1 MELLQSFLWLS
12 ALLHSAQAAPSYLIS
27 APNILHIGVEETVA
41 VQVDG
46 VNRPV
51 SVVVYCM
58 HEVSRQKCSEDV
70 SFQLNA
76 ENDYQQFK
84 PITVSADLV
93 ERKDLWK
100 RKVPYI
106 SLVAESKELFQS
118 RRMVRVLLSSKQGY
132 IFIQTDKSIY
142 TPNEIVKYRIFTLD
156 HYMKP
161 VSKTIQIS
169 IYNSGNMRIYSG
181 DFMSNKISAKQLKLP
196 DIALPG
202 NWRIEVQFASFPMSL
217 RSAQFE
223 VKEFV
228 LPSFGIKV
236 EAERMFYLI
245 TAAEFS
251 FTIIAKHT
259 YGEPVEGMA
268 FVRFGI
274 IDEKSNNTFLRG
286 LEQQLSMRNGRVES
300 SILTEKIAKTLKD
313 GQSMEQLLGHY
324 LYMAITVYE
333 TSSGEMEET
342 EIRQVKFVSSP
353 YVIDLSKTRRF
364 FTPSTPHSV
373 QVQVSYPNGSPAS
386 RVPVQLDTGN
396 RLYTDVNGRISF
408 AKEPGEA
415 ADVMAIKV
423 TAGDGSPGKEVSEA
437 TMTASIFQSQAKS
450 YLYIDVPSR
459 EVDLGSSLLVDLK
472 DISFRK
478 LGKIDYYYYM
488 VISKGKT
495 VRLGKIKRQELTK
508 LQIRI
513 TAAMMP
519 ALRLVVYYYVTDR
532 GQRQMV
538 ANSVWVDVKDQ
549 CDGEFFIEN
558 KRQQSPLSRSTTLK
572 VTLPDSGS
580 VSMVVVDKAVYI
592 LNSKNKLTA
601 KKVFEE
607 MNSYDLGCSY
617 GSGVDTANVFKD
629 AGLTF
634 ISNAGSV
641 EFREGYSCGKEPRRQ
656 KRSLELQQQYT
667 NKLDEFSD
675 EVLRRCCK
683 DGLLLIPT
691 RKTCE
696 QRAKRVREHKCREA
710 FQFCCDYGKEL
721 RKNQTRRLDAIGRS
735 MDGDD
740 DDFFDESSIRIRSNF
755 PHSWLWRTLDNLQK
769 GEQSINFPVPD
780 SITTWEIQAIGMFN
794 SKGICV
800 AEPKEFKVFK
810 KFFISLRLPYSVK
823 RNEQVEIKAV
833 IYNYSDRE
841 LEVEI
846 YMSAVDGLCSPA
858 MSHQNARKVKVKENS
873 AYPVFFS
880 IVPLIMGNVPIKVIA
895 LIREDDEVPIHDAI
909 TKLLWVVGEG
919 VMKTEEK
926 SFSINPHE
934 KSSYDIYE
942 DKPNNQV
949 PDTESY
955 LYIRAR
961 GGALGES
968 VDNCLTPDG
977 INKLIRVPRGCAE
990 QTSILMAPTVFA
1002 VEYLD
1007 KSDQWLTLKPERKD
1021 EALQQIEAGYN
1032 RILGFKKTDGSYGAW
1047 LHYPS
1052 STWLTAFVVKILSIV
1067 RTQINVDDQHVRD
1080 SVDYLVKGQRTSG
1093 YFFDPKPVIHR
1104 DMQGGVGGKEHKI
1117 SITAFVTISL
1127 LRARNALKWEAQG
1140 SVNQSIEKAAVFL
1153 DLQVNSID
1161 RPYVMA
1167 ITAYAL
1173 ALKDPDSPAAQR
1185 ANEKLRKATLISE
1198 QGVQFW
1204 WADQTLLE
1212 ENPGRVPKASAIT
1225 VEATSY
1231 ALLQTLQMKDLT
1243 YAAPIVKWLTEQRNY
1258 GGGFHSTQDTVIALE
1273 ALSAYQMATFEK
1285 EDLSLKFEFSVPGS
1299 DKRTV
1304 QLEKRNALVQEEL
1317 QFPLGSNIHIE
1328 LSGRGNATLTILKTY
1343 QVLEETTNICN
1354 HFKLEVNVFGKV
1366 EYMRS
1371 IEYEQEDYDYSDYGM
1386 AADQPIGHIGWFDI
1400 RSRKRR
1406 ALPNGAEDEG
1416 IYYEVCAWREPEN
1429 EDGEEMPLMGFVDI
1443 TLLSGFEPE
1452 THDLDQLKAGAENYI
1467 DSYDF
1472 KEGRLILYVQVMKIK
1487 DCFTFGAKQLFK
1499 IGLIQPATATLYDF
1513 YNPSSKCTIFYN
1525 APEQSTVVSKLCQ
1538 DDVCECAESPC
1549 PRLKRTFTN
1558 DVADWAR
1565 IDFACYT
1572 PIVDYAFKGTI
1583 LHKKTVGFFNIYA
1596 VTIVKII
1603 RASERDEIVKAGEV
1617 RHFVQR
1623 SSCLLKLSDGQ
1634 SYLLMGK
1641 SGKTKDENG
1650 KMQYVLD
1657 ADSWIEQIPS
1667 DEKCQGTKSR
1677 KPCNKLWEFME
1688 QLEKEGCQ
1696 V

>member
-1 MELLQSFLWLS
+1 MCVCVCVCVS
-12 ALLHSAQAAPSYLIS
+12 ASVCAWVYLIS

-84 PITVSADLV
+84 PITVSPQ
-93 ERKDLWK
+93 KDLWK

-169 IYNSGNMRIYSG
+169 IYVSILVVN
-181 DFMSNKISAKQLKLP
+181 FM
-196 DIALPG
+196 PG

-408 AKEPGEA
+408 EILHVIPNLF
-415 ADVMAIKV
+415 VYQV

-495 VRLGKIKRQELTK
+495 IRLGKIKRQELTK

-549 CDGEFFIEN
+549 CDGEV
-558 KRQQSPLSRSTTLK
+558 LSDIIMSTTLK

-755 PHSWLWRTLDNLQK
+755 PHSWLWRTLDNLQ
-769 GEQSINFPVPD
+769 Q
-780 SITTWEIQAIGMFN
+780 
-794 SKGICV
+794 GICV

-823 RNEQVEIKAV
+823 RNEQCGRLDTLPSSLAQ
-833 IYNYSDRE
+833 
-841 LEVEI
+841 VEI

-1021 EALQQIEAGYN
+1021 EALQQIEAGASIEGQYHMWGN
-1032 RILGFKKTDGSYGAW
+1032 LSKA
-1047 LHYPS
+1047 L
-1052 STWLTAFVVKILSIV
+1052 LTAFVVKILSIV

-1140 SVNQSIEKAAVFL
+1140 SVVSHNQSIEKAAVFL

-1185 ANEKLRKATLISE
+1185 ANEKLRKMATLISE

-1366 EYMRS
+1366 EYMK
-1371 IEYEQEDYDYSDYGM
+1371 DYDYSDYGM

-1429 EDGEEMPLMGFVDI
+1429 EDSEEMPLMGFVDI

-1452 THDLDQLKAGAENYI
+1452 THDLDQEL
-1467 DSYDF
+1467 
-1472 KEGRLILYVQVMKIK
+1472 LI
-1487 DCFTFGAKQLFK
+1487 
-1499 IGLIQPATATLYDF
+1499 
-1513 YNPSSKCTIFYN
+1513 
-1525 APEQSTVVSKLCQ
+1525 QSTVVSKLCQ

-1572 PIVDYAFKGTI
+1572 PIVDYGKLISLQALSTSTAGPQERIGWRKIVQPNTPALMNSREEAGGGEMTAF
-1583 LHKKTVGFFNIYA
+1583 
-1596 VTIVKII
+1596 
-1603 RASERDEIVKAGEV
+1603 

>member
-1 MELLQSFLWLS
+1 MSVCVPACVSDCEI
-12 ALLHSAQAAPSYLIS
+12 YLIS

-84 PITVSADLV
+84 PITVSPQ
-93 ERKDLWK
+93 KDLWK

-169 IYNSGNMRIYSG
+169 IYVSILVVNFIG

-286 LEQQLSMRNGRVES
+286 LEQQLSV
-300 SILTEKIAKTLKD
+300 TKTLKD

-396 RLYTDVNGRISF
+396 RLYTDEILHVIPNLF
-408 AKEPGEA
+408 
-415 ADVMAIKV
+415 VYQV

-488 VISKGKT
+488 VCVLNIYVLYSRSHPSSVSLIKAFSLYQMIVGSSPTSRTFISDLDYCFG
-495 VRLGKIKRQELTK
+495 
-508 LQIRI
+508 
-513 TAAMMP
+513 A
-519 ALRLVVYYYVTDR
+519 
-532 GQRQMV
+532 
-538 ANSVWVDVKDQ
+538 
-549 CDGEFFIEN
+549 FFIEN

-755 PHSWLWRTLDNLQK
+755 PHSWLWRTLDNLQQ
-769 GEQSINFPVPD
+769 GDINFPVPD

-1185 ANEKLRKATLISE
+1185 ANEKLRKMDRSKRRVLRHTLK
-1198 QGVQFW
+1198 
-1204 WADQTLLE
+1204 E

-1317 QFPLGSNIHIE
+1317 QVTIVQASG
-1328 LSGRGNATLTILKTY
+1328 LSSFLFCHL
-1343 QVLEETTNICN
+1343 ETTNICN

-1366 EYMRS
+1366 EYMK
-1371 IEYEQEDYDYSDYGM
+1371 DYDYSDYGM

-1429 EDGEEMPLMGFVDI
+1429 EDSEEMPLMGFVDI

-1472 KEGRLILYVQVMKIK
+1472 KEGRLILYVMKIK

-1572 PIVDYAFKGTI
+1572 PIVDYGKLISTI

-1603 RASERDEIVKAGEV
+1603 RAKRDEIVKAGEV

>member
-1 MELLQSFLWLS
+1 I
-12 ALLHSAQAAPSYLIS
+12 YLIS

-142 TPNEIVKYRIFTLD
+142 TPNEIGNPSLLVNLLCTL
-156 HYMKP
+156 
-161 VSKTIQIS
+161 SNALIS
-169 IYNSGNMRIYSG
+169 
-181 DFMSNKISAKQLKLP
+181 FLKC
-196 DIALPG
+196 G
-202 NWRIEVQFASFPMSL
+202 TQNCSL
-217 RSAQFE
+217 LAMFDLF
-223 VKEFV
+223 KV

-286 LEQQLSMRNGRVES
+286 LEQQLSVSMVTGQGNS
-300 SILTEKIAKTLKD
+300 KTLKD

-364 FTPSTPHSV
+364 FTPSTPHS
-373 QVQVSYPNGSPAS
+373 VSYPNGSPAS

-495 VRLGKIKRQELTK
+495 IRLGKIKRQELTK

-549 CDGEFFIEN
+549 CDGEN

-755 PHSWLWRTLDNLQK
+755 PHSWLWRTLDNLQQ
-769 GEQSINFPVPD
+769 GEQSV
-780 SITTWEIQAIGMFN
+780 SLSLSRT
-794 SKGICV
+794 GICV

-1104 DMQGGVGGKEHKI
+1104 DMQGYSSAQCWV
-1117 SITAFVTISL
+1117 SIRVKTP
-1127 LRARNALKWEAQG
+1127 G
-1140 SVNQSIEKAAVFL
+1140 SPNGIVPPIN
-1153 DLQVNSID
+1153 
-1161 RPYVMA
+1161 
-1167 ITAYAL
+1167 T
-1173 ALKDPDSPAAQR
+1173 
-1185 ANEKLRKATLISE
+1185 E

-1328 LSGRGNATLTILKTY
+1328 LSGRGNATLTVSRWTQFDGVAKSHST
-1343 QVLEETTNICN
+1343 
-1354 HFKLEVNVFGKV
+1354 G
-1366 EYMRS
+1366 S

-1416 IYYEVCAWREPEN
+1416 IYYEVCCCK
-1429 EDGEEMPLMGFVDI
+1429 
-1443 TLLSGFEPE
+1443 LSE
-1452 THDLDQLKAGAENYI
+1452 TSSLFQLKAGAENYI

-1472 KEGRLILYVQVMKIK
+1472 KEGRLILYVMKIK

-1572 PIVDYAFKGTI
+1572 PIVDYGKLI
-1583 LHKKTVGFFNIYA
+1583 SLQKTVGFFNIYA

-1603 RASERDEIVKAGEV
+1603 RAKRDEIVKAGEV

>member
-1 MELLQSFLWLS
+1 MSVCVPACVSDCEI
-12 ALLHSAQAAPSYLIS
+12 YLIS

-84 PITVSADLV
+84 PIT
-93 ERKDLWK
+93 RKDLWK

-423 TAGDGSPGKEVSEA
+423 KVTAGDGSPGKEVSEA

-488 VISKGKT
+488 VCVLNIYVLYSRSHPSSVSLIKAFSLYQMIVGSSPTSRTFISDLDYCFG
-495 VRLGKIKRQELTK
+495 
-508 LQIRI
+508 
-513 TAAMMP
+513 
-519 ALRLVVYYYVTDR
+519 
-532 GQRQMV
+532 
-538 ANSVWVDVKDQ
+538 
-549 CDGEFFIEN
+549 N

-755 PHSWLWRTLDNLQK
+755 PHSWLWRTLDNLQQ
-769 GEQSINFPVPD
+769 GDINFPVPD

-1185 ANEKLRKATLISE
+1185 ANEKLRKMATLISE

-1328 LSGRGNATLTILKTY
+1328 LSGRGNATLTVSRWTQACAGFPSTSRFDGVAKSHST
-1343 QVLEETTNICN
+1343 
-1354 HFKLEVNVFGKV
+1354 G
-1366 EYMRS
+1366 S

-1429 EDGEEMPLMGFVDI
+1429 EDSEEMPLMGFVDI

-1452 THDLDQLKAGAENYI
+1452 THDLDQ
-1467 DSYDF
+1467 
-1472 KEGRLILYVQVMKIK
+1472 VQTNVMKIK

-1572 PIVDYAFKGTI
+1572 PIVDYGKLISLQALSTK
-1583 LHKKTVGFFNIYA
+1583 
-1596 VTIVKII
+1596 
-1603 RASERDEIVKAGEV
+1603 RDEIVKAGEV

>member
-1 MELLQSFLWLS
+1 MSI
-12 ALLHSAQAAPSYLIS
+12 YLIS

-84 PITVSADLV
+84 PITVTDLV

-286 LEQQLSMRNGRVES
+286 LEQQNGRVES

-408 AKEPGEA
+408 EILHVIPNLF
-415 ADVMAIKV
+415 VYQV

-495 VRLGKIKRQELTK
+495 IRLGKIKRQELTK

-549 CDGEFFIEN
+549 CDGEVLSDIIIPC
-558 KRQQSPLSRSTTLK
+558 QSPLSRSTTLK

-721 RKNQTRRLDAIGRS
+721 RKNQTPCPLLA

-755 PHSWLWRTLDNLQK
+755 PHSWLWRTLDNLQQ
-769 GEQSINFPVPD
+769 GEQSV
-780 SITTWEIQAIGMFN
+780 SLSLSRT
-794 SKGICV
+794 GICV

-1127 LRARNALKWEAQG
+1127 LRARNALKWE
-1140 SVNQSIEKAAVFL
+1140 NQSIEKAAVFL

-1185 ANEKLRKATLISE
+1185 ANEKLRKMATLISE

-1366 EYMRS
+1366 EYMK
-1371 IEYEQEDYDYSDYGM
+1371 DYDYSDYGM

-1416 IYYEVCAWREPEN
+1416 IYYEVCCCK
-1429 EDGEEMPLMGFVDI
+1429 
-1443 TLLSGFEPE
+1443 LSE
-1452 THDLDQLKAGAENYI
+1452 TSSLFQLKAGAENYI

-1472 KEGRLILYVQVMKIK
+1472 KEGRLILYVMKIK

-1603 RASERDEIVKAGEV
+1603 RASDEIVKAGEV